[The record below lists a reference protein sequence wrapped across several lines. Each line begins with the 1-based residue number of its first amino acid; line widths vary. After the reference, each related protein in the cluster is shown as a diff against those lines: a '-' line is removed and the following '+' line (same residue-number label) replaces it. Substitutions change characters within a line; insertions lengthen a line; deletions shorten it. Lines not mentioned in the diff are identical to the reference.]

1 MTVLGSLKMMAG
13 ISFLK
18 QSKTKEVDAGI
29 EQPVL
34 GWLAVEMVDR

>member
-18 QSKTKEVDAGI
+18 QSKTTRSRRMNGAASARVACGGDG
-29 EQPVL
+29 
-34 GWLAVEMVDR
+34 G